1 MRKWLLTGLCCASL
15 LTQAH
20 AQSLPETLSLD
31 EWLELVAQHNT
42 ELQTGALH
50 LDIARSQVSASRALP
65 NPSISY
71 NREGSEEEYMIE
83 QEIPLFGQR
92 NRRIQ
97 TARSELAATHA
108 QRDLTQLDV
117 LHDAAARFMHLQI
130 AQQRELQQQQL
141 LEATE
146 QATRVI
152 EGQFEAGLRS
162 EYDRI
167 RMHIEL
173 TARQNAL
180 EESQIETRNTRMD
193 LAELIAKPDW
203 QPRAANNSIHSIKQ
217 LPAAVRP
224 TSELPTVRMALA
236 EESVNQQKLREA
248 QREVWPAPSINVGT
262 VRDDN
267 MRENVIGVSMTLPLF
282 DRNRGAISAA
292 RLEAR
297 EATLRRVEATHLSEL
312 QWQKAH
318 QEWQQRQTMLVRFE
332 QQILPTLPRLRTMAE
347 DAWRLGENSVL
358 EMLDTLQQIAD
369 IQNDYLDLLEATSQA
384 ELDLQKAAGYLPAWK
399 QAL

>member
-1 MRKWLLTGLCCASL
+1 MCKWLLTGLCCVGLA
-15 LTQAH
+15 TH
-20 AQSLPETLSLD
+20 AQSLPDVLTLD
-31 EWLELVAQHNT
+31 EWLELVTQHNT
-42 ELQTGALH
+42 ELQSGALH
-50 LDIARSQVSASRALP
+50 LDIARSQVTAARALP
-65 NPSISY
+65 NPSVSY

-92 NRRIQ
+92 SLRIQ

-108 QRDLTQLDV
+108 QRDMTQLDV
-117 LHDAAARFMHLQI
+117 LHDAATRYVQLQI

-146 QATRVI
+146 QATQVI

-180 EESQIETRNTRMD
+180 EESHIETRNARME
-193 LAELIAKPDW
+193 LAELIAKPGW
-203 QPRAANNSIHSIKQ
+203 QPRAENSTPGTIRQ
-217 LPAAVRP
+217 LPAALRP
-224 TSELPTVRMALA
+224 TNELPAVRLAMANEA
-236 EESVNQQKLREA
+236 VNERKLREA
-248 QREVWPAPSINVGT
+248 QRETWPAPSINVGT

-267 MRENVIGVSMTLPLF
+267 MRENVVGISMSLPLF

-318 QEWQQRQTMLVRFE
+318 QEWQQRQTMLERFE
-332 QQILPTLPRLRTMAE
+332 QKILPSLPRLRTMAE

-384 ELDLQKAAGYLPAWK
+384 ELDLQKAAGYLPGWK

>member
-1 MRKWLLTGLCCASL
+1 MRKWLITGLCCVGLAA
-15 LTQAH
+15 QAH
-20 AQSLPETLSLD
+20 PQSLPETVTLD
-31 EWLELVAQHNT
+31 EWLELVTQYNT
-42 ELQTGALH
+42 ALQSGALH
-50 LDIARSQVSASRALP
+50 VDIARSQVSAARALP
-65 NPSISY
+65 NPSVSY

-83 QEIPLFGQR
+83 QEISLFGQR
-92 NRRIQ
+92 SRRIQ

-108 QRDLTQLDV
+108 QRDMTQLEV
-117 LHDAAARFMHLQI
+117 LHDAATRFVHLQI
-130 AQQRELQQQQL
+130 AQQRESQQQQL
-141 LEATE
+141 LEAAET
-146 QATRVI
+146 ATQVI

-173 TARQNAL
+173 TARQNSV
-180 EESQIETRNTRMD
+180 EESRIETRHARLE

-203 QPRAANNSIHSIKQ
+203 QPHAATEKIQSTRP

-224 TSELPTVRMALA
+224 ASELPTVRMAMA
-236 EESVNQQKLREA
+236 EESVNQYKLREA
-248 QREVWPAPSINVGT
+248 QRDLWPTPTINVGT
-262 VRDDN
+262 VRDHNVRD
-267 MRENVIGVSMTLPLF
+267 NVIGVSMTLPLF
-282 DRNRGAISAA
+282 DRNRGAITAA

-318 QEWQQRQTMLVRFE
+318 QEWQQRQTMLERFE
-332 QQILPTLPRLRTMAE
+332 QRILPSLPRLRTMAE